1 MAVTNSIL
9 TPLKC
14 YSFFIPVLILWTHS
28 VSLFTSGNQREY
40 LLETQRRLSA
50 HDLDSI
56 DLAQEIIFLD
66 KNKTRQGPGL
76 DYRFTH
82 DRQQLNL
89 RIIMEEKKLKQSQ
102 RIILRLFLMGSY
114 ENIKRLIPKLRPA
127 ELVEILAYLHRSDQ
141 MRFLALLFEVQMAG
155 PTLREL
161 PGELSKELLNEFS
174 EETISE
180 IIKRLSPDDAVDL
193 LGYLPK
199 ERQEQILNKLNEKE
213 RWILERLRLYDEDTA
228 GGRMTTEYIAF
239 QQEMTTADAI
249 DQLREK
255 HQQSD
260 LLYIYVIDEFNHLTG
275 ILPLRKLVF
284 ASSEITIRN
293 LMVPD
298 PVRIQPETPQEDV
311 AKLVSNFDLLAVPV
325 VDEDNK
331 LLGVVTFDDIM
342 NVIEEE
348 ATEDIYRLAN
358 LDTAERIFSPI
369 SRSVR
374 LRTPWLLINLGT
386 AMLAAMTV
394 SFFKEDI
401 SKFVALAVMMP
412 IVANIGGNAG
422 IQSLTVVV
430 RGLALGELEF
440 ARRWKA
446 ILKEMAVGFFA
457 GIISGFFIGIIT
469 YIWYQNIW
477 LSLIMFLAMIANLIM
492 AGLFGALVPLLLKW
506 AKKDPALGSSILVTT
521 VTDVG
526 GFLIFLGLASL
537 MMGYL
542 T

>member
-1 MAVTNSIL
+1 
-9 TPLKC
+9 
-14 YSFFIPVLILWTHS
+14 
-28 VSLFTSGNQREY
+28 
-40 LLETQRRLSA
+40 
-50 HDLDSI
+50 
-56 DLAQEIIFLD
+56 
-66 KNKTRQGPGL
+66 
-76 DYRFTH
+76 
-82 DRQQLNL
+82 
-89 RIIMEEKKLKQSQ
+89 MESKKLKQSQ

-127 ELVEILAYLHRSDQ
+127 ELVEILAYLRRSDQ
-141 MRFLALLFEVQMAG
+141 MRFLSLLFEVQMAG

-193 LGYLPK
+193 LGYLPE
-199 ERQEQILNKLNEKE
+199 ERQEQILNTLNDKE
-213 RWILERLRLYDEDTA
+213 RWVLERLRLYDEDTA

-239 QQEMTTADAI
+239 PQEMTTAEAI
-249 DQLREK
+249 ELLRKK

-260 LLYIYVIDEFNHLTG
+260 LLYIYVIDEYNHLTG

-284 ASSEITIRN
+284 ASAEITIRN

-298 PVRIQPETPQEDV
+298 PVRIQPETPQEEV
-311 AKLVSNFDLLAVPV
+311 AKLVSDFDLLAVPV

-358 LDTAERIFSPI
+358 LDTAERVFSPI

-386 AMLAAMTV
+386 ALLAALTI
-394 SFFKEDI
+394 SFFKDEI

-446 ILKEMAVGFFA
+446 IMKEMAVGFFA
-457 GIISGFFIGIIT
+457 GIISGFFVGLIA

-477 LSLIMFLAMIANLIM
+477 LSLIMFLAMIVNLIM

-526 GFLIFLGLASL
+526 GFLVFLSLASVL
-537 MMGYL
+537 MGHL
-542 T
+542 L